1 MANSAQLRN
10 EIAAGKWDDK
20 LRALYGDATQ
30 EICRQRARY
39 CAALEQF
46 ELYFGPGRQVQ
57 VYSAPGR
64 AELGGNHTDH
74 QHGYG
79 LAAAVTLDL
88 VAVAAHNTDGY
99 VRVKSRGFNKLD
111 VIGHGRAAGRGEHP
125 LGQPDPRHCR
135 GLPRGRQSG
144 GRL

>member
-57 VYSAPGR
+57 V
-64 AELGGNHTDH
+64 
-74 QHGYG
+74 
-79 LAAAVTLDL
+79 
-88 VAVAAHNTDGY
+88 
-99 VRVKSRGFNKLD
+99 
-111 VIGHGRAAGRGEHP
+111 
-125 LGQPDPRHCR
+125 
-135 GLPRGRQSG
+135 
-144 GRL
+144 

>member
-20 LRALYGDATQ
+20 LRALYGDAAQ

-57 VYSAPGR
+57 VYSA
-64 AELGGNHTDH
+64 A
-74 QHGYG
+74 QSW
-79 LAAAVTLDL
+79 AVTTPTTSTVMALRRL
-88 VAVAAHNTDGY
+88 
-99 VRVKSRGFNKLD
+99 SRWILWPWLRTIQTATCGSNP
-111 VIGHGRAAGRGEHP
+111 AG
-125 LGQPDPRHCR
+125 
-135 GLPRGRQSG
+135 STSWM
-144 GRL
+144 

>member
-20 LRALYGDATQ
+20 LRALYGDAAQ

-74 QHGYG
+74 QHGCV
-79 LAAAVTLDL
+79 LAAAIDLDAL
-88 VAVAAHNTDGY
+88 ACAGPNGSMTARIRSTGATP
-99 VRVKSRGFNKLD
+99 LD
-111 VIGHGRAAGRGEHP
+111 IFM
-125 LGQPDPRHCR
+125 LLC
-135 GLPRGRQSG
+135 GL
-144 GRL
+144 

>member
-74 QHGYG
+74 QHGYA
-79 LAAAVTLDL
+79 LRRL
-88 VAVAAHNTDGY
+88 
-99 VRVKSRGFNKLD
+99 SRWILWPWLRTIQTATCGSNP
-111 VIGHGRAAGRGEHP
+111 AG
-125 LGQPDPRHCR
+125 
-135 GLPRGRQSG
+135 STSWM
-144 GRL
+144 

>member
-20 LRALYGDATQ
+20 LRALYGDAAQ

-57 VYSAPGR
+57 VIR
-64 AELGGNHTDH
+64 H
-74 QHGYG
+74 
-79 LAAAVTLDL
+79 
-88 VAVAAHNTDGY
+88 
-99 VRVKSRGFNKLD
+99 
-111 VIGHGRAAGRGEHP
+111 RAAQSWAATTP
-125 LGQPDPRHCR
+125 TTSTAMVW
-135 GLPRGRQSG
+135 RQ
-144 GRL
+144 L